1 MGNKSSSK
9 SKSITTAPEENEGAN
24 RHEED
29 EKREKIQKHTTNSVD
44 LMTASIAELVSIGVT
59 EELASRLTQVR
70 GKLNTV
76 SEVVSVLESSE
87 CLLKVECLNAFVVRK
102 VDNSVVIERI
112 VAQAKTKRSFS
123 FGRIKPKEQEDPESG
138 LEPSKKRRPLKDSSP
153 DKGSKSDPSFELED
167 SAQQSPVCLVNVN
180 TATEEEL
187 ERIKGFGP
195 AVSKNIVK
203 HREEHGPF
211 GNVEELIVIRGVSQK
226 LLCKLEGQLTV
237 GDDENK
243 QTTFQASRFKLDAIG
258 PGGTLKYK
266 GRDVVRLMSWNLQCF
281 NSDKA
286 SNEGVCE
293 VICKTILEN
302 GVNIVVI
309 QEIGDE
315 DALTKIKDELNHQTL
330 KGAGNGHQGQWECQ
344 ISDVAGAM
352 YRSREYNGFL
362 WDASCGI
369 QLKSSSLLEKP
380 KNGKKQFARRPFLG
394 FFKTKGLDFL
404 VTSVHLKATGLDN
417 EDIGR
422 LQEERARM
430 PDIITALNE
439 CVPDEKD
446 MVVLGDFNLEPDE
459 EDFDCFRE
467 AHLSNLIPHS
477 SYTNIST
484 SNPDGSKCYDNIWI
498 SRHCK
503 DHAYTSRSGV
513 FRSGMTHEKIPDGW
527 KWGGV
532 VSDHCPVWAEFFCD
546 QDTDKSTGEEK
557 VEDIAIESSNSQA

>member
-315 DALTKIKDELNHQTL
+315 DALTKGRVMEGTVMEGIVMEGVVMEGVVMDGAVMEGTVMEGVVMEGGVMEGTVMEGVVMEGRVMEGMVMEGTVEGGVMEGTVMEGVVMEGVVMEGVVMEGRIKDELNHQTL

-439 CVPDEKD
+439 CVPGI
-446 MVVLGDFNLEPDE
+446 V
-459 EDFDCFRE
+459 
-467 AHLSNLIPHS
+467 
-477 SYTNIST
+477 
-484 SNPDGSKCYDNIWI
+484 
-498 SRHCK
+498 
-503 DHAYTSRSGV
+503 
-513 FRSGMTHEKIPDGW
+513 
-527 KWGGV
+527 
-532 VSDHCPVWAEFFCD
+532 
-546 QDTDKSTGEEK
+546 
-557 VEDIAIESSNSQA
+557 